1 MLRPNPLRPHAPLNP
16 ALPFAAEADPP
27 GSDTDPEPDPAPG
40 TDEGAGD
47 GEGDGEPVGTNLGL
61 QNGIEKLDFGSDIM
75 ATPRSG
81 NDRVSIDGERIPVV
95 TNVEVS
101 GGGRESQYL
110 TEEYLDAG
118 SPDEATVDDTAD
130 PGTDVGDGGE
140 PPTAGSGEDTQTPPL
155 TVRIDGRM
163 GHNVFE
169 RLKGLRD
176 RDEAF
181 AASVTGVPLESM
193 ELVDLTRELTGEQP
207 YQYDATVVIRE
218 YREVTIKIPTGNY
231 SSPGGQTP
239 TGPGD
244 VPTGVD
250 DTTRAWMGEGSGGVS
265 EPVGEFETVEVP
277 PSPAGKPFRVRV
289 GSGESLTNKLYDIS
303 GSGRRI
309 MIDAYGSNWAI
320 KNVGVLGQHPGGHFM
335 VRAGVSDSGGNAL
348 IDNLYLGDGQTP
360 RTHGGGLWIHNSPPH
375 NGTITVRRTHI
386 SQMVSNGL
394 YGSGPATKGQP
405 GKVDVQNSLFYSNNI
420 TNIRLGSK
428 GRTCFV
434 RNCVTAATQSA
445 VPPCGQKCTKPGARR
460 SRGLWM
466 WYGPMRVI
474 NSDIH
479 GDTNTRNGGTISYDQ
494 SRVGSGA
501 QRRVPKGVPLNA
513 RAAAGGNA

>member
-1 MLRPNPLRPHAPLNP
+1 MFRSNPLRPYELHNP
-16 ALPFAAEADPP
+16 AVPFAAAATPP
-27 GSDTDPEPDPAPG
+27 GDG
-40 TDEGAGD
+40 GD
-47 GEGDGEPVGTNLGL
+47 GGGDDDDAPVGTKLAL
-61 QNGIEKLDFGSDIM
+61 QNAIEKLDFGSDKM
-75 ATPRSG
+75 ATTRSG
-81 NDRVSIDGERIPVV
+81 NDRVSIDGHRVPVV
-95 TNVEVS
+95 TDVEIS
-101 GGGRESQYL
+101 GGGRESQYI

-118 SPDEATVDDTAD
+118 NNDEAPADGDTTAEPDTESADPPTSGSGDDTR
-130 PGTDVGDGGE
+130 
-140 PPTAGSGEDTQTPPL
+140 TPPL
-155 TVRIDGRM
+155 TVRIDCRM

-181 AASVTGVPLESM
+181 AASVSGVPLEDM

-207 YQYDATVVIRE
+207 YQYNSTVVIRE
-218 YREVTIKIPTGNY
+218 HREVTIKIPTGEI
-231 SSPGGQTP
+231 SSSGGI
-239 TGPGD
+239 TGPSE
-244 VPTGVD
+244 VPTGAD

-265 EPVGEFETVEVP
+265 EPAGEFETITPP
-277 PSPAGKPFRVRV
+277 PSPAGNPYRVRL
-289 GSGESLTNKLYDIS
+289 GSGDTLSNKLYDIR
-303 GSGRRI
+303 GSGRRV
-309 MIDAYGSNWAI
+309 MIDVSGSGWAI

-335 VRAGVSDSGGNAL
+335 IRAGVPDSGANAL
-348 IDNLYLGDGQTP
+348 IDNVYLGDGQRS
-360 RTHGGGLWIHNSPPH
+360 RTKGGGLWIHNSPPH

-394 YGSGPATKGQP
+394 YGSGPSTKGQP

-428 GRTCFV
+428 GRTCYV
-434 RNCVTAATQSA
+434 RNCVTSATQSA

-466 WYGPMRVI
+466 WYGPMHVI

-479 GDTNTRNGGTISYDQ
+479 GDVNTRNGGRITYDK
-494 SRVGSGA
+494 SRVGGSA

-513 RAAAGGNA
+513 KAAAGGNA